1 MLIRVAVLLGLAA
14 FAAFSQD
21 RFAEPAWW
29 DQGVAFVG
37 NWEPLNVR
45 LRLGTDAV
53 TGRELPVDAA
63 ERYAREHSEETVI
76 RLKQA
81 GVNLIIAHFYKMGL
95 AADRED
101 IEWTKRLG
109 ALCRKHGVKLGVYI
123 GDTIYAETMLRDQPE
138 ASEWV
143 LRAESGDPIRYGGQT
158 FRYRADFN
166 HPGYVEHIKK
176 VIRVAV
182 EEVKADMIHFD
193 NVFRPSPPV
202 TEDSPE
208 INRRFRAFLRA
219 KYTPERL
226 KDRFGFS
233 DISNVRVPSWAGM
246 SNPAAATRITS
257 PLVQEWIDF
266 RCHDLADYYG
276 KLAGYIRSLNPN
288 VVVELNPHG
297 LSGANRAYLSGI
309 DHARLVRNGSVFWT
323 EESNE
328 AQVDAEGILVSKIR
342 SFKAAR
348 TLGVTLFAK
357 CRFVNDP
364 STRIATSS
372 FRLRMAE
379 AMAFNRNCLGDVGKP
394 LDVYDMPAEARRY
407 IAFYREH
414 NRRVQATESVADVAV
429 LRSFASMAYNSVE
442 PHRETML
449 IEQALIQHKIPF
461 HIIFDQQLASIGRYK
476 AVVLGSQEC
485 LSEEAVKKLRE
496 YVREGGGL
504 VATGHTSLF
513 TDWRRVRADY
523 ALADVLGVHALAERA
538 LPAAR
543 RGAFGKGRAAYLPAV
558 TPARP
563 MADSLA
569 LGSSGF
575 DRRFWRLPR
584 NTDELLDAIRYAA
597 GGRFAVELTGAPLT
611 TVMELTEKRGGGERV
626 LHWVN
631 YKLAAPAEPVEVS
644 LAIPA
649 GKRAKRVEWL
659 SPDRSGVESAAF
671 QAEGDRIRFRAP
683 RLETYNLAVVTIE

>member
-1 MLIRVAVLLGLAA
+1 MSMRIAVLWLLAA
-14 FAAFSQD
+14 LAASGQE
-21 RFAEPAWW
+21 RFREPAWM
-29 DQGVAFVG
+29 DQGIVFVG

-53 TGRELPVDAA
+53 TGLELPVDAA
-63 ERYAREHSEETVI
+63 ARYAREHSEETVV

-81 GVNLIIAHFYKMGL
+81 GVNLIVAHFYKMGL

-101 IEWTKRLG
+101 IEWTKKLG
-109 ALCRKHGVKLGVYI
+109 QLCRKHGLKLGVYI
-123 GDTIYAETMLRDQPE
+123 GDTIYTETMLRDQPE
-138 ASEWV
+138 ANEWV
-143 LRAESGDPIRYGGQT
+143 LRTENGDAVRYGGQT

-182 EEVKADMIHFD
+182 EEVKADFIHFD
-193 NVFRPSPPV
+193 NVFRPSPPG
-202 TEDSPE
+202 TGDTPD
-208 INRRFRAFLRA
+208 INRRFREFLRA

-226 KDRFGFS
+226 KERFGFS
-233 DISNVRVPSWAGM
+233 DIRSVKVPSWSGM
-246 SNPAAATRITS
+246 SNPAGVSKITS

-266 RCHDLADYYG
+266 RCHDLSDYYG
-276 KLAGYIRSLNPN
+276 KLAAYIRQLNPN

-297 LSGANRAYLSGI
+297 ISGANRAFLSAV
-309 DHARLVRNGSVFWT
+309 DHARLVRHGSVFWT

-364 STRIATSS
+364 STKLPNSS

-394 LDVYDMPAEARRY
+394 LDAFNMPDEAGRY
-407 IAFYREH
+407 IGFYRER
-414 NRRVQATESVADVAV
+414 NRLVQATDTVADVAV

-442 PHRETML
+442 PHRDTML
-449 IEQALIQHKIPF
+449 IEQLLIQHKVPF
-461 HIIFDQQLASIGRYK
+461 HIVFDQQIDQLDRYK

-485 LSEEAVKKLRE
+485 LSDEAVGKLRE
-496 YVREGGGL
+496 YVRRGGGL

-513 TDWRRVRADY
+513 TDWRRVRPDY
-523 ALADVLGVHALAERA
+523 ALAEVLGIHARPGRE
-538 LPAAR
+538 LPAAGR
-543 RGAFGKGRAAYLPAV
+543 TSFGKGRAAYVPAPV
-558 TPARP
+558 PAKP
-563 MADSLA
+563 VVESSM
-569 LGSSGF
+569 LGSAGF
-575 DRRFWRLPR
+575 ERRFWHLPR
-584 NTDELLDAIRYAA
+584 NADEILEAIRFAA
-597 GGRFAVELTGAPLT
+597 GDRFSVELPGAPLT

-631 YKLAAPAEPVEVS
+631 YRVGTPAEPADVS
-644 LAIPA
+644 LAIPP
-649 GKRAKRVEWL
+649 GKKVRRVELL
-659 SPDRSGVESAAF
+659 SPDRTGSEGTAF
-671 QAEGDRIRFRAP
+671 QAEGNRIRFRMP
-683 RLETYNLAVVTIE
+683 RLETYNLALVTID